1 MTNATR
7 PTTILMADDDPSHL
21 MLAEAALAGA
31 GFMVHTV
38 GDGADAVE
46 QFEQVNPDFVILDVN
61 MPKMSGTDACRALRR
76 MTGNRILPILML
88 TGRNDL
94 PVIGDAF
101 AAGASDFAQKGLNP
115 RLLVERV
122 RFLLRDRD
130 LQQELLSSRSK
141 LLLAQRIARVG
152 HWELTAE
159 GRTIH
164 VSPMV
169 GEILGVSPDALG
181 RFEDYV
187 RMLAPDEQ
195 VAARQAF
202 IACATGDSRFSLDHI
217 LRAAG
222 GATISVHAEAELVT
236 TGGSAQGG
244 TVIVTLQ
251 DLTRLHRAEE
261 AVRQLSYFDT
271 GTGLPNRRHLAEQIP
286 AVRKEQAGVV
296 AAAVVAIRL
305 HGFDRIVQAQGLEF
319 ANKLVARMA
328 RGVERELASVSHGG
342 AIPWHA
348 SNAVCRTADGELAL
362 LLCSRV
368 SNDHLAG
375 TARAILESV
384 STHGSATDTDY
395 TPALSA
401 GIAFAEGSSVDP
413 ELLLQNAH
421 AAAEQASEPRSCEV
435 YSPVPQ
441 ARSRRRLLIES
452 ALRGAVERRE
462 MSIAFQPRVAV
473 DTYELTGVECAVRW
487 DNAQVGAISQEEF
500 MAIADGAGIGD
511 EISRWVIGES
521 CRQVAAWRKQF
532 EREFFVSAKFSA
544 RQVRDPGFVA
554 MIRATLELHGLP
566 SRALE
571 IAVTEASVVEAPR
584 ETRAALDTLR
594 LSGIGV
600 AIHDFGEGHS
610 SLSQMR
616 RLPVDCMKLGRSLL
630 SDLYI
635 DVGAQGVIAA
645 VLAMARGM
653 RVRSVADGVE
663 DAATLQMLGALGCD
677 EVQGP
682 YVSAPLSARDFA
694 EWLEVGGAS
703 NLMQQHTI
711 EIIEAL
717 EAAEAKSR
725 G

>member
-1 MTNATR
+1 
-7 PTTILMADDDPSHL
+7 
-21 MLAEAALAGA
+21 
-31 GFMVHTV
+31 
-38 GDGADAVE
+38 
-46 QFEQVNPDFVILDVN
+46 
-61 MPKMSGTDACRALRR
+61 
-76 MTGNRILPILML
+76 
-88 TGRNDL
+88 
-94 PVIGDAF
+94 
-101 AAGASDFAQKGLNP
+101 
-115 RLLVERV
+115 
-122 RFLLRDRD
+122 
-130 LQQELLSSRSK
+130 
-141 LLLAQRIARVG
+141 
-152 HWELTAE
+152 
-159 GRTIH
+159 
-164 VSPMV
+164 
-169 GEILGVSPDALG
+169 
-181 RFEDYV
+181 
-187 RMLAPDEQ
+187 
-195 VAARQAF
+195 
-202 IACATGDSRFSLDHI
+202 
-217 LRAAG
+217 
-222 GATISVHAEAELVT
+222 
-236 TGGSAQGG
+236 
-244 TVIVTLQ
+244 
-251 DLTRLHRAEE
+251 
-261 AVRQLSYFDT
+261 
-271 GTGLPNRRHLAEQIP
+271 
-286 AVRKEQAGVV
+286 
-296 AAAVVAIRL
+296 
-305 HGFDRIVQAQGLEF
+305 VQAQGLEF
-319 ANKLVARMA
+319 ASKLVARMA
-328 RGVERELASVSHGG
+328 RGVERELASVSQGG
-342 AIPWHA
+342 AVPWHA
-348 SNAVCRTADGELAL
+348 SNAVCRTAEGELAL

-368 SNDHLAG
+368 SQDHLAG
-375 TARAILESV
+375 IARLILEAI
-384 STHGSATDTDY
+384 STSGSATDSDY

-401 GIAFAEGSSVDP
+401 GIAFAEGSNVDP

-421 AAAEQASEPRSCEV
+421 AAAEQATEPRSCEV

-462 MSIAFQPRVAV
+462 MSIAFQPRVTV

-487 DNAQVGAISQEEF
+487 DNAQVGPISQEEF

-511 EISRWVIGES
+511 DISRWVIGES

-532 EREFFVSAKFSA
+532 EREIFVSAKFSA
-544 RQVRDPGFVA
+544 RQIRDPGFVA

-584 ETRAALDTLR
+584 ETRAALDSLR

-682 YVSAPLSARDFA
+682 YVCAPLSARDFA
-694 EWLEVGGAS
+694 EWLEEGGAS
-703 NLMQQHTI
+703 NLTQQDTL